1 MIRIELA
8 AWSDRGQRRELNED
22 RVFYQL
28 LATSDADPI
37 AFCVVADGMGGR
49 LAGEVASYWAVE
61 TLRRGLAD
69 LFAPT
74 DPGQALLLQ
83 AKHVQTALASVGGS
97 GRASDRMIMQHIRDA
112 VTQANLAVRQ
122 YTLHRPN
129 ETLGAGSTATLV
141 VLKGTRAYVAN
152 VGDSRT
158 YLFRGGRLMQL
169 TRDHSLVANLIADG
183 RLSLA
188 DSFTHPEAGVLTRC
202 LGCEEEVQV
211 DIEPHTLQ
219 PDDTLLLCSDGLW
232 STLRDPRT
240 MSRILRRAHSL
251 EEGAQALVDAANRA
265 GGKDNIAVGLV
276 HIVAERDLP
285 ADGA

>member
-28 LATSDADPI
+28 LASSDADPI

-61 TLRRGLAD
+61 TLKRGLAD
-69 LFAPT
+69 LFIPA
-74 DPGQALLLQ
+74 DPRQTVPIQ
-83 AKHVQTALASVGGS
+83 AKNVQAALASVGGG
-97 GRASDRMIMQHIRDA
+97 GRASDMVIMQHVRDA
-112 VTQANLAVRQ
+112 IAQANQAVRQ
-122 YTLHRPN
+122 YTVHRPN
-129 ETLGAGSTATLV
+129 EAFGAGSTATMA
-141 VLKGTRAYVAN
+141 VLKGTRVYVAN

-158 YLFRGGRLMQL
+158 YLFRGGRLAQL
-169 TRDHSLVANLIADG
+169 TKDHSLVANLIADG

-202 LGCEEEVQV
+202 LGCQQEVHV

-219 PDDTLLLCSDGLW
+219 PDDILLLCSDGLW
-232 STLRDPRT
+232 SMLRDPRA
-240 MSRILRRAHSL
+240 MSRILRRADSL
-251 EEGAQALVDAANRA
+251 QEAAQTLVDAANRA
-265 GGKDNIAVGLV
+265 GGEDNIAVGLV
-276 HIVAERDLP
+276 RIVAERDLP
-285 ADGA
+285 TQG

>member
-1 MIRIELA
+1 MMIRIELA

-22 RVFYQL
+22 RVFFQL

-61 TLRRGLAD
+61 TLKRGLAD
-69 LFAPT
+69 LFIPA
-74 DPGQALLLQ
+74 DPRQTMPIE
-83 AKHVQTALASVGGS
+83 AKHVQAALASVGGG
-97 GRASDRMIMQHIRDA
+97 GRASDIVIMEHIRDA
-112 VTQANLAVRQ
+112 ITQANLAVRQ

-129 ETLGAGSTATLV
+129 EAFGAGSTATLA

-158 YLFRGGRLMQL
+158 YLFRAGRLAQL
-169 TRDHSLVANLIADG
+169 TRDHSLVANLIAEG

-202 LGCEEEVQV
+202 LGCQDEVQV
-211 DIEPHTLQ
+211 DIAPHTLQ

-232 STLRDPRT
+232 SMLRDPRV
-240 MSRILRRAHSL
+240 MSKILRRAHSL
-251 EEGAQALVDAANRA
+251 EEGAQTLVDAANRA
-265 GGKDNIAVGLV
+265 GGEDNIAVGLV
-276 HIVAERDLP
+276 RIVAERDLP
-285 ADGA
+285 AQG